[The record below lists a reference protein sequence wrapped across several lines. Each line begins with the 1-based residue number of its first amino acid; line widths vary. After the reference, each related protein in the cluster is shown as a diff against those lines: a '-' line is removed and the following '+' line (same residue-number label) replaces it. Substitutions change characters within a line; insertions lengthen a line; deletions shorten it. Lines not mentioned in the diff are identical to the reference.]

1 MLGENL
7 MEGAWF
13 WKAPIAKTLYQ
24 NIKSVLVVVQP
35 IECALH
41 FKLPVATYSVN

>member
-13 WKAPIAKTLYQ
+13 WKAPIRLEEIIPVKMLLASISSNRRQ
-24 NIKSVLVVVQP
+24 I
-35 IECALH
+35 ALH
-41 FKLPVATYSVN
+41 LSWPS

>member
-13 WKAPIAKTLYQ
+13 WKAPIIHIQYMAISTG
-24 NIKSVLVVVQP
+24 
-35 IECALH
+35 LH
-41 FKLPVATYSVN
+41 EYSIAGDDKCCDIV